1 MFKRIALLVA
11 ASLLMVA
18 TARADYVIKDGA
30 GTMRTI
36 KAGTT
41 CGVDVIC
48 PQTSLLDGT
57 GAYIGTG
64 ANPFAITF
72 GTGVT
77 LPAFATTPTFN
88 LGNINGAAP
97 SANNPLWIQPG
108 TGAVFHVECDAGCSG
123 GGGGG
128 TSSLFGAAFPASG
141 TAIGLSDGTDMVSL
155 RGDETSGAWVNVKAS
170 VPIAV
175 TGTFWQAT
183 QPVSGT
189 VAATQSG
196 TWNIGSVTT
205 LPAITGTVTANAG
218 TNLNTSALALE
229 SGGNLA
235 TAATG
240 ITTINT
246 NIGSPGATV
255 CATDTAS
262 CNLNALLQRNNARI
276 SSMIT
281 ALGSPF
287 QAGGSIGNT
296 SFGISGTL
304 PAFAATPTFNLGT
317 LNGAATAANQTGGT
331 QKTQI
336 VDGSGN
342 VIASTSNNLN
352 VQCANCSGSGVSTA
366 DGASFTAGSSLF
378 AGSGGVYQT
387 SATSNPLTSGQQ
399 GLFQVTANRALF
411 TNLRNTAG
419 AEVGTSG
426 IPLQVS
432 VANTGAN
439 ATAIKTDGSA
449 VTQPVSGTV
458 TANLGTLNGAATAAN
473 QILTQ
478 APIAPATATATKS
491 DLIGMQYNSTQ
502 ATFINGQQGSVQ
514 GTSRGALYVATGADA
529 FATNATLSA
538 ETTKV
543 IGTTRNLG
551 NAGAVIDF
559 AGQNASSPANS
570 WLIGGQFNT
579 TPTTITS
586 GNSSPLQLDN
596 AGNLLVNIKA
606 GASSGAV
613 AQGSTTSGQ
622 TGGLMQAA
630 VTTSAPTYTT
640 AQTNPLS
647 MDTSGNLRV
656 SVASSTGLAQGSTT
670 SGQTGSMIMG
680 AVTTSAPTY
689 TTAQTSPISLD
700 TSGNVRMT
708 CSNCSGSGATGTDQG
723 AFTAG
728 SSTFAPGGG
737 FYQTTATS
745 NPLTTGQW
753 GAWQMT
759 ANRAGFINLR
769 NASGTEV
776 GTSSAEVFVG
786 GRGTA
791 GSAAGGVL
799 TVQGVASMTPLLVQ
813 SGTAPVSTM
822 NSASA
827 NSGMTAAN
835 AMVFDDVSPTAIT
848 ENSFGYQRMSA
859 NRNAYQ
865 TIRDAAGNERGANVD
880 ASNRLTTA
888 PSLVSGS
895 VASGA
900 VASGAFASG
909 SIASGAIAAGAQ
921 VDLLTMRGTKNAGTA
936 ATNSIL
942 AGSVYNSTPLTLTD
956 GQGASLQGDANGFLK
971 VNVTNANANGST
983 TSANSSPV
991 VIASDQAAVAV
1002 KAASGAMA
1010 SGSFAS
1016 GAFASGSYAS
1026 GAFASGSLAAGSMVD
1041 FLTTRQTVAAGTVA
1055 SNSQLVGG
1063 IYNSTP
1069 ITMSNGQGA
1078 GLQLDANGY
1087 VKVNVA
1093 TGGGSGGT
1101 SSNFGSSYPTA
1112 GTAMGVRSGA
1122 NMVAASQANASVA
1135 ISGNTATTAQ
1145 LVALSAS
1152 AVIHVTSFDFMA
1164 GGSAN
1169 VKLVYGTGTNCGT
1182 GTTDLT
1188 GAYPLTAQAGIAKGS
1203 GQGPVLVV
1211 PAGNALCWTNS
1222 AAQQVSGSLSYTQFV
1237 P

>member
-1 MFKRIALLVA
+1 MMIKRIPLLA
-11 ASLLMVA
+11 AAFLLI
-18 TARADYVIKDGA
+18 TAPASADYVIKDGN
-30 GTMRTI
+30 GTLRTV
-36 KAGTT
+36 KAGTA
-41 CGVDVIC
+41 CGSDVIC
-48 PQTSLLDGT
+48 TQTSLLDGA
-57 GAYIGTG
+57 GAFIGTV

-77 LPAFATTPTFN
+77 LPAFASTPTFN

-97 SANNPLWIQPG
+97 SADNPLWIQPG
-108 TGAVFHVECDAGCSG
+108 TAAVFHVICDSGCSGG

-128 TSSLFGAAFPASG
+128 TSSLFDAAFPASG
-141 TAIGLSDGTDMVSL
+141 TAIGLSDGTDMVSW
-155 RGDETSGAWVNVKAS
+155 RGDVTNGGWVNIKAS
-170 VPIAV
+170 VPLAV
-175 TGTFWQAT
+175 TGTFWQAV

-196 TWNIGSVTT
+196 AWNIGSVTT

-240 ITTINT
+240 IGTINT

-255 CATDTAS
+255 CATDTGS
-262 CNLNALLQRNNARI
+262 CNLNALLQRNNSRI

-296 SFGISGTL
+296 AFGISGTL

-317 LNGAATAANQTGGT
+317 LNGAATAAAQSTGNASLSSIDGKTPALGQALASASVPVILPAATITTLTPPTTVTANLGTLNGAATASNQTSGA

-366 DGASFTAGSSLF
+366 DGASFTAGASLF
-378 AGSGGVYQT
+378 AGAGGVYQT
-387 SATSNPLTSGQQ
+387 SATSNPLSNGQQ
-399 GLFQVTANRALF
+399 GLFQVTSNRALF

-419 AEVGTSG
+419 AEIGTAS
-426 IPLQVS
+426 IPIRTDP
-432 VANTGAN
+432 TGS
-439 ATAIKTDGSA
+439 T
-449 VTQPVSGTV
+449 TQPVSGTV

-473 QILTQ
+473 QILTHGPV
-478 APIAPATATATKS
+478 APGTATATKT
-491 DLIGMQYNSTQ
+491 DILGMQYNSTQ
-502 ATFINGQQGSVQ
+502 ATFTNGQQGAVQ
-514 GTSRGALYVATGADA
+514 GTARGALYVATGADA
-529 FATNATLSA
+529 FAVNATLGA

-543 IGTTRNLG
+543 IGTTRTLG
-551 NAGAVIDF
+551 NSGAVVDF
-559 AGQNASSPANS
+559 AGQNATSPANS

-579 TPTTITS
+579 TPTTLTS

-622 TGGLMQAA
+622 TGGLGQAA
-630 VTTSAPTYTT
+630 TTTAAPTYADGT
-640 AQTNPLS
+640 TNPLS
-647 MDTSGNLRV
+647 TDTSGNLRV
-656 SVASSTGLAQGSTT
+656 SVSSAVGLAQGSTT

-708 CSNCSGSGATGTDQG
+708 CSNCSGSGASGTDEG
-723 AFTAG
+723 TFTAG

-737 FYQTTATS
+737 FFQTTATS
-745 NPLTTGQW
+745 NALTNGQW

-799 TVQGVASMTPLLVQ
+799 SVQGVASMTPIL
-813 SGTAPVSTM
+813 
-822 NSASA
+822 A
-827 NSGMTAAN
+827 NPGTAAN
-835 AMVFDDVSPTAIT
+835 WGV
-848 ENSFGYQRMSA
+848 
-859 NRNAYQ
+859 
-865 TIRDAAGNERGANVD
+865 
-880 ASNRLTTA
+880 
-888 PSLVSGS
+888 
-895 VASGA
+895 
-900 VASGAFASG
+900 
-909 SIASGAIAAGAQ
+909 
-921 VDLLTMRGTKNAGTA
+921 
-936 ATNSIL
+936 
-942 AGSVYNSTPLTLTD
+942 
-956 GQGASLQGDANGFLK
+956 
-971 VNVTNANANGST
+971 VTQGST
-983 TSANSSPV
+983 TSGQSGQLTMGAVTTAAPSYTNAQSSPLNLTTSGSLRTDTSSV
-991 VIASDQAAVAV
+991 GGNTVLTGNGSTGTGSQRVTIASDSSARAVAGEGATGS
-1002 KAASGAMA
+1002 AAPSGA
-1010 SGSFAS
+1010 
-1016 GAFASGSYAS
+1016 
-1026 GAFASGSLAAGSMVD
+1026 
-1041 FLTTRQTVAAGTVA
+1041 Q
-1055 SNSQLVGG
+1055 Q
-1063 IYNSTP
+1063 
-1069 ITMSNGQGA
+1069 
-1078 GLQLDANGY
+1078 
-1087 VKVNVA
+1087 
-1093 TGGGSGGT
+1093 
-1101 SSNFGSSYPTA
+1101 
-1112 GTAMGVRSGA
+1112 MGMRSGA
-1122 NMVAASQANASVA
+1122 NMVAATQANASVA
-1135 ISGNTATTAQ
+1135 ISGNSAATTQ

-1164 GGSAN
+1164 AGTAN
-1169 VKLVYGTGTNCGT
+1169 VTLVYGTGTNCGT
-1182 GTTDLT
+1182 GTTALT

-1222 AAQQVSGSLSYTQFV
+1222 AGVQVSGSLSYTQFV